1 MNSNDIKKLSV
12 FLTQNLKDK
21 EVKQSTLLE
30 LMAQYEGFA
39 DWNTLTGVEKN
50 NVLPEKGWTHP
61 WYVHVDNGGYTFSYH
76 EKKGLLKIE
85 TGFFGY
91 SINTHV
97 FSFSRKD
104 LKNFLKL
111 YKQWYELI
119 SDEDREDEFESS
131 FFPEKSV
138 KSVFRFNYFNISFE
152 DEYSSVC
159 LGNNTEEVH
168 AFFNSL

>member
-21 EVKQSTLLE
+21 EIKQSTLLE
-30 LMAQYEGFA
+30 LIAQYEGFA

-50 NVLPEKGWTHP
+50 NVLPEAGWTNP
-61 WYVHVDNGGYTFSYH
+61 WYIHVDNGGYEFSYH

-85 TGFFGY
+85 TGFYGY
-91 SINTHV
+91 STNVHI
-97 FSFSRKD
+97 FSFSKKD
-104 LKNFLKL
+104 IKNFLKT
-111 YKQWYELI
+111 YSKWDDLI
-119 SDEDREDEFESS
+119 TDEDREDEFESS

-138 KSVFRFNYFNISFE
+138 DSIFRFNFFNITFE
-152 DEYSSVC
+152 DDRSKVS
-159 LGNNTEEVH
+159 LSHNPEEIR

>member
-30 LMAQYEGFA
+30 LIAQYEGFA

-50 NVLPEKGWTHP
+50 NVLPEAGWTNP
-61 WYVHVDNGGYTFSYH
+61 WYIHISNGGYELSYH

-85 TGFFGY
+85 SGFYGY
-91 SINTHV
+91 STNIHI
-97 FSFSRKD
+97 FSFYKKD
-104 LKNFLKL
+104 LKSFLKS

-131 FFPEKSV
+131 FFPAESV
-138 KSVFRFNYFNISFE
+138 ESVFRFNCFDIIFE
-152 DEYSSVC
+152 DRHSKVILSNEPEA
-159 LGNNTEEVH
+159 LHT
-168 AFFNSL
+168 FFKSL